1 MAKEEE
7 NKAEAEVKK
16 PVKKTK
22 VAKATEEAK
31 KEEPKVKPKPKE
43 KADFLYIV
51 RIGNKDLD
59 GERSVI
65 LALAD
70 LKGIGMRLAQIIVRK
85 LALDGKARLGDL
97 SEETIEKIRNF
108 VESKEYEGIP
118 EWAVNHRND
127 VTTGADLNLVSN
139 ELEIQLQ
146 DDLNLMKKARSYK
159 GIRHETGHKV
169 RGQRTRSNGRRG
181 LAIGVIKKKEAPGQ
195 KPS

>member
-7 NKAEAEVKK
+7 NKAETEVKK

-22 VAKATEEAK
+22 VAKTTD
-31 KEEPKVKPKPKE
+31 EPKKAEPKEKPKPKE

-51 RIGNKDLD
+51 RIGSKDLS
-59 GERSVI
+59 GERPVI

-70 LKGIGMRLAQIIVRK
+70 LKGIGIRLAQIIVRK
-85 LALDGKARLGDL
+85 LKLDGKARLGDL
-97 SEETIEKIRNF
+97 GEETIEKIRNF

-118 EWAVNHRND
+118 DWTVNHRDD

-139 ELEIQLQ
+139 DLEIQLQ

-169 RGQRTRSNGRRG
+169 RGQRTRSNGRKG
-181 LAIGVIKKKEAPGQ
+181 LAIGVIKKKEGPGQ